1 MKKKFL
7 AIIVPA
13 MMMASLAGCAGGG
26 QYNDF
31 CAKAADAAP
40 LLLNSATGKEI
51 FASETTVRE
60 LSNYN
65 SVLALN
71 TYTFQEKELSLTWD
85 LQPAEKWVNSAYA
98 LDATRNKIAPVY
110 GAEEFEASIK
120 CTISYVEKGKTQG
133 KAELGW
139 KFKVAPTHVME
150 MTLKQL
156 NEKFVEN
163 GNKLTGMDKDAEGK
177 DISVGVRGYITET
190 YEQPDHTYA
199 GVFISDGEYS
209 LQLYAGQISSLWK
222 ENNLKVGDCIFAVG
236 PLSMYGII
244 EMKPTMM
251 EPIDGKA
258 YNIADPVTVDLTG
271 KEMQGAANWLNQSS
285 LVSISGC
292 KYKSGLD
299 SFKATSHS
307 TLKFSCGE
315 QEVKLYCS
323 YHLGETMMNAI
334 KDACSVEGFAEK
346 TVTLK
351 GILTVS
357 STDND
362 FEIIPVFGTGS
373 IVVAA

>member
-7 AIIVPA
+7 AFLLPA
-13 MMMASLAGCAGGG
+13 MMMGSLVGCSSGG

-71 TYTFQEKELSLTWD
+71 TYTFQEKELTLTWD
-85 LQPAEKWVNSAYA
+85 LQPAEKWVSSAYA
-98 LDATRNKIAPVY
+98 VDTTRNKVTPVY
-110 GAEEFEASIK
+110 GSEEFEASIK

-139 KFKVAPTHVME
+139 KFKVSPTSVME

-163 GNKLTGMDKDAEGK
+163 GNKLTGMDVDADGK
-177 DISVGVRGYITET
+177 AINVGVRGYITET
-190 YEQPDHTYA
+190 YERPDHTYS
-199 GVFISDGEYS
+199 GVFITDGEYS
-209 LQLYAGQISSLWK
+209 LQLYAGQITNLWK

-258 YNIADPVTVDLTG
+258 YGIAEPKTIELAG
-271 KEMQGAANWLNQSS
+271 KDIQSADNWVKQSS

-299 SFKATSHS
+299 KFKPKEHS
-307 TLKFSCGE
+307 TLVFSCGE
-315 QEVKLYCS
+315 AEVKLYCS
-323 YHLGETMMNAI
+323 YHLGETMMTAI
-334 KDACSVEGFAEK
+334 QTAVSAEGFADK
-346 TVTLK
+346 TVTIK

-357 STDND
+357 TTDND

-373 IVVAA
+373 IIAAA